1 MIPTDC
7 NFNLVIN
14 KGALDCVMCSS
25 DQIERRMNMY
35 RDEVDTVLRLVE
47 LEDEEEDGDIDNNK
61 GEEGKGVGDCDEVGR
76 KNGAKE

>member
-14 KGALDCVMCSS
+14 KGALDCVMCYS

-35 RDEVDTVLRLVE
+35 RNEVVSKKDPFLLMLSRPLVVTVTLGHL
-47 LEDEEEDGDIDNNK
+47 ID
-61 GEEGKGVGDCDEVGR
+61 R
-76 KNGAKE
+76 HPRQIQIPPI